1 MQKLQNLFAQRK
13 NRFRQLLKSFGQ
25 SKERPNDHVSFTIDL
40 AMWDYSTAWLG
51 LREAM
56 AKQPRTM
63 KINLIFCVNMS
74 VEWALMVNLLL
85 AENSKVET
93 HVHSY
98 CNLNDAALLVL
109 LSGNKKSASWWATTR
124 LTKLEDLR
132 AFENEQDEEEQ
143 DLFGPEPRLTSFRN
157 NYTNALKV
165 IDSYLPV
172 RALGSRRHN
181 ICELLREFGLLSE
194 EPIYPFQQNR
204 LSFSI

>member
-1 MQKLQNLFAQRK
+1 MQKLQNLFTK
-13 NRFRQLLKSFGQ
+13 KKDRFRQLLKSFGQ
-25 SKERPNDHVSFTIDL
+25 SKEQPNDHIQFTIDL

-51 LREAM
+51 LSEAM

-63 KINLIFCVNMS
+63 KINLIFCVNVS

-93 HVHSY
+93 HVHTV
-98 CNLNDAALLVL
+98 CNLNDAALLLL

-172 RALGSRRHN
+172 RSLGSRRHN
-181 ICELLREFGLLSE
+181 ICHLLREYGMLSE
-194 EPIYPFQQNR
+194 EPVYPFRQDT
-204 LSFSI
+204 LSFGL